1 MSPITELIGGVKA
14 YGWGLSA
21 GAGPAS
27 FESIDKWD
35 NNNATNVQTVSF
47 TIPQT
52 YTHLQLRCQVAQ
64 NAGQG
69 ILLRMNNDTGNNYSD
84 YWLGANVT
92 SGYKSENNSFINPF
106 PQSVPDN
113 ANNPNEYAMAV
124 IDILDY
130 KATDKVKVV
139 RTRQSQMRTT
149 GGRGVSYGGHV
160 WNSTSAITSLQFIQN
175 NPSFYFVGQSRIDVY
190 GIKVS

>member
-1 MSPITELIGGVKA
+1 MPIIGTIASSYKSAGGV
-14 YGWGLSA
+14 
-21 GAGPAS
+21 AS

-35 NNNATNVQTVSF
+35 NNNGTSTQTVSF

-69 ILLRMNNDTGNNYSD
+69 ILLRFNNDTGNNFSD
-84 YWLGANVT
+84 YWLNGSTGN
-92 SGYKSENNSFINPF
+92 KSENNNFINPF
-106 PQSVPDN
+106 PQSVPDTSSN
-113 ANNPNEYAMAV
+113 SNEYAMAV

-130 KATDKVKVV
+130 RATDKVKVV

-149 GGRGVSYGGHV
+149 GGRGASYGGHV
-160 WNSTSAITSLQFIQN
+160 WNSTSAITSIQFIQN
-175 NPSFYFVGQSRIDVY
+175 NPNFYFVGQSRIDVY